1 MRVSEDDLK
10 SLKNLSES
18 MVDANFNGHVSSRA
32 SAYLAIETIHQLN
45 KNTRNNILFTLLG
58 ATLGFLGSIGNT
70 LISQNNDRK
79 EVQEEFQQLNKQLL
93 EVKKKLSSFQ
103 TYYSKRDSLQ
113 IFSKKE

>member
-1 MRVSEDDLK
+1 MRVSKEDLK
-10 SLKNLSES
+10 SLKSLSET
-18 MVDANFNGHVSSRA
+18 VIDTNFNEHVSSRA

-70 LISQNNDRK
+70 LISQSNNQK

-93 EVKKKLSSFQ
+93 EVKKQLSNYQ
-103 TYYSKRDSLQ
+103 MYHSKRDSLK
-113 IFSKKE
+113 ISSKKE